1 MLSSGDNISFLSSSL
16 MRLLGMTTKER
27 TPAGKKL
34 SAVTITGKKLE
45 DRMGFLPFMWDNRY
59 NTYVDEIDEQHQ
71 QLIKLIR
78 KMRAVVENQFNQQIQ
93 SNVLD
98 ELLDYTHYHFN
109 TEETLM
115 VEHQYPF
122 SEIHKRQHDEFTSRI
137 HEFREDFCQGKVQ
150 AFRILGFLVNWLI
163 DHILV
168 SDKELGHYLNSK
180 GIF

>member
-1 MLSSGDNISFLSSSL
+1 MTIEKPTLESKQ
-16 MRLLGMTTKER
+16 LLAMTLK
-27 TPAGKKL
+27 
-34 SAVTITGKKLE
+34 GKKLE
-45 DRMGFLPFMWDNRY
+45 DKMSFKPFIWDNRY

-71 QLIKLIR
+71 RLIKLIR

-93 SNVLD
+93 ISVLD

-122 SEIHKRQHDEFTSRI
+122 SEIHKRQHDDFTFRI
-137 HEFREDFCQGKVQ
+137 REFREDFCQGKAQ
-150 AFRILGFLVNWLI
+150 AFRLLSFLINWLI

-168 SDKELGHYLNSK
+168 SDKELCRYLNSK